1 MEIKFN
7 NVSRSFGRINAVRDL
22 SLTVPAN
29 KLVAVVGPSGSG
41 KSTLLSLLTGLLS
54 PDRGG
59 IEIGG
64 KPASGPGQII
74 IPPRQRQIGMVF
86 QTLAL
91 WPHMTVRKNLS
102 FVLKGKCPKSEMASR
117 IDEILS
123 LMGLSEYADTYP
135 PNLSGGEQQ
144 RVALAR
150 ALIIRPDIFLL
161 DEPLSSLDRHLV
173 AKLLPMIRRFHQ
185 EFKTTTIY
193 VTHDQSEALGIADLV
208 AVMKDGQLSQF
219 DTPESVYYRP
229 ANRFVASFI
238 GEAGI
243 LEGEVIKPG
252 LVKTALGELGCIAGQ
267 AGSSKV
273 LAVIRPENLK
283 SDQQGSIKGRIIS
296 AEFKGENWLATIS
309 TSGDVPLYARFTEQ
323 PQINT
328 SVTLSVVKPVW
339 VISADR

>member
-1 MEIKFN
+1 MEIRFN

-29 KLVAVVGPSGSG
+29 KLVAIVGPSGSG
-41 KSTLLSLLTGLLS
+41 KSTLLSLLTGLLA
-54 PDRGG
+54 PDQGG

-91 WPHMTVRKNLS
+91 WPHMTVRKNLA
-102 FVLKGKCPKSEMASR
+102 FVLKNKCAKEEINKR

-123 LMGLSEYADTYP
+123 LMGLTEYADAYP

-219 DTPESVYYRP
+219 DTPEAVYHRP

-238 GEAGI
+238 GQAGI
-243 LEGEVIKPG
+243 LEGELIR
-252 LVKTALGELGCIAGQ
+252 LDCVKTALGELSCVANKAGNT
-267 AGSSKV
+267 KV
-273 LAVIRPENLK
+273 LAVIRPENLRHGTE
-283 SDQQGSIKGRIIS
+283 GSIKGRVS
-296 AEFKGENWLATIS
+296 NAEFTGENWLVTVTTPDNTTLYVRLNERPLPDTPIS
-309 TSGDVPLYARFTEQ
+309 L
-323 PQINT
+323 
-328 SVTLSVVKPVW
+328 SVTKPVW
-339 VISADR
+339 VIPE